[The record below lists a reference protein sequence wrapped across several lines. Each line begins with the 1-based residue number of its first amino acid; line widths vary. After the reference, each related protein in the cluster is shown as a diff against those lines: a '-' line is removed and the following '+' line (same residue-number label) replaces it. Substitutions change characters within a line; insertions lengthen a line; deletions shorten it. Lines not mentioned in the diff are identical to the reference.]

1 MKKTQIIIDFE
12 NFTPLNSFNK
22 AIFAKYLPRAE
33 KILQK
38 EGVENIT
45 GRIGLSLVNDETIRK
60 INKKYR
66 KKDAPTDVVSLSWI
80 ENESAVSAFD
90 GADNMLGE
98 IFISVDTAEK
108 QAGEYG
114 WSLKEELLFLFVHGL
129 LHVFGFDHLNERDKK
144 KMFALQDEIL
154 A

>member
-1 MKKTQIIIDFE
+1 MKKSQIKIDFE
-12 NFTPLNSFNK
+12 NFTARKGFNN
-22 AIFAKYLPRAE
+22 ALFAKYLPRTE

-38 EGVENIT
+38 EGVDNIA

-66 KKDAPTDVVSLSWI
+66 KKDAPTDVVSLSWTV
-80 ENESAVSAFD
+80 NESAVSAFD

-108 QAGEYG
+108 QADEYG
-114 WSLKEELLFLFVHGL
+114 WRLKEEVIFLFVHGL
-129 LHVFGFDHLNERDKK
+129 LHVFGFDHQNERDKK
-144 KMFALQDEIL
+144 TMFALQDEIL